1 MQLDIHFQE
10 TELEELESPILKL
23 KPGVEV
29 EKEIRG
35 ALSDE
40 TSPSFFRMIGSDVQ
54 FSGKKRQLWQVRGV
68 FSLVEVLL

>member
-35 ALSDE
+35 APFWRDISE
-40 TSPSFFRMIGSDVQ
+40 FSRIIGSDVQ
-54 FSGKKRQLWQVRGV
+54 FSGKKKTALASKRSV
-68 FSLVEVLL
+68 

>member
-35 ALSDE
+35 A
-40 TSPSFFRMIGSDVQ
+40 PC
-54 FSGKKRQLWQVRGV
+54 
-68 FSLVEVLL
+68 